1 MNKEYQNTLR
11 NCPFCGGEA
20 IVLQNDEGFYYIG
33 CKNAE
38 CIGYVFYNKVYYS
51 LKERGI
57 KSWNTRKPI
66 DDQIQEMQDEIQEL
80 RIITGLMQKRKYYK
94 KFVDEVWR
102 RQEGYELSSPDAD
115 YIYKLYFEL
124 IEERDKF
131 IEQLKEVSFVDIDEE
146 YADDGQRMLFLHD
159 AIEIV
164 KGGKVDA

>member
-1 MNKEYQNTLR
+1 MIKKLK
-11 NCPFCGGEA
+11 NCPFCGEQLQILGENHYYA
-20 IVLQNDEGFYYIG
+20 HPTNGCILQHLCFEVDD
-33 CKNAE
+33 
-38 CIGYVFYNKVYYS
+38 
-51 LKERGI
+51 KESI
-57 KSWNTRKPI
+57 EAWNTRKPI
-66 DDQIQEMQDEIQEL
+66 EDQIQEMQDEIQEL

-131 IEQLKEVSFVDIDEE
+131 IEHLKEVSFVDIDEE

-159 AIEIV
+159 AIEIL
-164 KGGKVDA
+164 KGGANNG